1 MTSNVTDLSPVPPTN
16 RPCRV
21 RTVRLEIV
29 MPLTVL
35 VTGATAGFGH
45 AIATRLVREGHR
57 VIATGRRKERL
68 EALKD
73 ELGESVLP
81 FTLDMTNRDALR
93 ALPAALPEDWQDIDV
108 LVNNAGLA
116 LGMEPAQDAEP
127 DNWESMIATNVSGVV
142 ELTRA
147 LLAGMVQRNTG
158 YIIALGSTAGTYP
171 YTGGNVYGATK
182 AFVHQFTQNLRTDL
196 LGTRIRVTNI
206 EPGLCGGS
214 EFSNVRLGDDA
225 KAAAV
230 YKDTTPLTPEDIAG
244 TVSWLIGLPWH
255 VNVNYLEMMPVC
267 QASGGLAVN
276 RHVG

>member
-1 MTSNVTDLSPVPPTN
+1 MTSNVTDLSPVLPTN

-73 ELGESVLP
+73 KLGESVLP

-147 LLAGMVQRNTG
+147 LLPGMVQRNTG

-230 YKDTTPLTPEDIAG
+230 YKDTTPLTPEDIAE

>member
-1 MTSNVTDLSPVPPTN
+1 
-16 RPCRV
+16 
-21 RTVRLEIV
+21 

-57 VIATGRRKERL
+57 VIATGRRKDRL

-81 FTLDMTNRDALR
+81 FTLDMTDRDALR
-93 ALPAALPEDWQDIDV
+93 SLPAALPEEWQDVDV

-116 LGMEPAQDAEP
+116 LGMEPAQDAVA
-127 DNWESMIATNVSGVV
+127 NHWETMIATNVSGVV

-147 LLAGMVQRNTG
+147 LLPGMVERNTG

-196 LGTRIRVTNI
+196 LGTRVRVTNI

-214 EFSNVRLGDDA
+214 EFSNVRLADDS

-230 YKDTTPLTPEDIAG
+230 YKDTTPLTPADIAE

-255 VNVNYLEMMPVC
+255 MNVNYLEIMPVC

>member
-1 MTSNVTDLSPVPPTN
+1 
-16 RPCRV
+16 
-21 RTVRLEIV
+21 

-93 ALPAALPEDWQDIDV
+93 SLPAALPEDWQDIDV

-116 LGMEPAQDAEP
+116 LGMDPAQDAEP

-147 LLAGMVQRNTG
+147 LLPGMVQRNTG

-214 EFSNVRLGDDA
+214 EFSTVRLGDDT

-230 YKDTTPLTPEDIAG
+230 YKDTTPLTPDDIAE

>member
-1 MTSNVTDLSPVPPTN
+1 MTSNVIDLSIPR

-68 EALKD
+68 EALKA

-81 FTLDMTNRDALR
+81 FTLDMTDRNALR
-93 ALPAALPEDWQDIDV
+93 ALPAALPEEWQDIDV

-116 LGMEPAQDAEP
+116 LGMEPAQDAEA

-147 LLAGMVQRNTG
+147 LLPGMVQRNTG

-214 EFSNVRLGDDA
+214 EFSNVRLRDDA

-244 TVSWLIGLPWH
+244 TVSWLISLPWH

>member
-1 MTSNVTDLSPVPPTN
+1 
-16 RPCRV
+16 
-21 RTVRLEIV
+21 

-45 AIATRLVREGHR
+45 AIATRLVRECHR

-147 LLAGMVQRNTG
+147 LLPGMVQRNTG